1 MRKLLR
7 SFFTALVVFVFSILP
22 AQASDFFVGFT
33 SQGSN
38 FWFTPMQ
45 IPVALLNSVIGGGSS
60 GLTYDWVNFSSD
72 DNRKITVDN
81 GKFFG
86 FKAKDMFNN
95 FGIGAQVTYQPQYS
109 IFGMWVKGGYKYRQF
124 RADIDPTLDYLQK
137 YKVNAWNVGVGIRL
151 TPFRSMLENHNWS
164 PFVDF
169 GTTYNDV
176 FNVKAPYDNDKSQFG
191 NGMATSYGIGAR
203 IIDDYEERSYNIM
216 LSVSLPHYD
225 YLRRDFKLA
234 DGTMP
239 YEHIKSKNYSISLSF
254 QLEF

>member
-1 MRKLLR
+1 M
-7 SFFTALVVFVFSILP
+7 
-22 AQASDFFVGFT
+22 
-33 SQGSN
+33 
-38 FWFTPMQ
+38 
-45 IPVALLNSVIGGGSS
+45 
-60 GLTYDWVNFSSD
+60 
-72 DNRKITVDN
+72 
-81 GKFFG
+81 
-86 FKAKDMFNN
+86 
-95 FGIGAQVTYQPQYS
+95 
-109 IFGMWVKGGYKYRQF
+109 
-124 RADIDPTLDYLQK
+124 
-137 YKVNAWNVGVGIRL
+137 
-151 TPFRSMLENHNWS
+151 PFRSMLENHNWS